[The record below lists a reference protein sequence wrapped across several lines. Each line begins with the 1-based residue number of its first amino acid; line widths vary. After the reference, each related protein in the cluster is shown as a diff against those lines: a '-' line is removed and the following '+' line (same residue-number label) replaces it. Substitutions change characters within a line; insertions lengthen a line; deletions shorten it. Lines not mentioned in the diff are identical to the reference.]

1 MAASSST
8 WPEAMGG
15 IVIIGAGE
23 CGVRAAFTLREAG
36 YGGSIM
42 LVGEE
47 PHLPYE
53 RPPLS
58 KTAPAAPKIIAEEA
72 RYAEAG
78 IRLMR
83 GCRAEKINRAGKR
96 IELATGESLPYDKLL
111 LATGA
116 RARRFPGMETSLT
129 LRTFDDAR
137 AILDALAPSL
147 RLAVI
152 GGGFIGLELAATARQ
167 QGAEVAVIEA
177 AERAMARIVPSE
189 IADAVAD
196 RHRAEGVELFLGAA
210 VAEVREKGV
219 KLTNGRVIA
228 ADMVVAGVGAVPET
242 RLAAEAG
249 LEIAN
254 GIVVDERLATSD
266 SHIFA
271 AGDCCNFPYGGGRV
285 RLESWRCAQDQG
297 AHAARA
303 MLGAKD
309 AFARTPWFWS
319 DQYDLTLQVAGLP
332 QAGLP
337 SIRRELGDGAFI
349 LFQLDGNGRLVSA
362 SGVGNGN
369 AVAKDIRL
377 AEMIM
382 QKGLRPHPRDLA
394 DPAVN
399 LKMVLKGVPA

>member
-1 MAASSST
+1 
-8 WPEAMGG
+8 
-15 IVIIGAGE
+15 
-23 CGVRAAFTLREAG
+23 
-36 YGGSIM
+36 
-42 LVGEE
+42 
-47 PHLPYE
+47 
-53 RPPLS
+53 
-58 KTAPAAPKIIAEEA
+58 
-72 RYAEAG
+72 
-78 IRLMR
+78 
-83 GCRAEKINRAGKR
+83 
-96 IELATGESLPYDKLL
+96 
-111 LATGA
+111 
-116 RARRFPGMETSLT
+116 
-129 LRTFDDAR
+129 
-137 AILDALAPSL
+137 
-147 RLAVI
+147 
-152 GGGFIGLELAATARQ
+152 
-167 QGAEVAVIEA
+167 
-177 AERAMARIVPSE
+177 E

-399 LKMVLKGVPA
+399 LKMVLKGV

>member
-1 MAASSST
+1 MVASSST
-8 WPEAMGG
+8 WPEAMGS

-78 IRLMR
+78 IRLIR

-266 SHIFA
+266 PHIFA

-297 AHAARA
+297 AYAARA